1 MDIKQNSTMIIA
13 LAIAVVVVM
22 SVMVPVI
29 SNVME
34 SDDSGS
40 GSSETLP
47 TETKTYTNVGDAY
60 LQEPDG
66 QEHVITVDVKSDHIQ
81 FTFDGEVLLEKP
93 IGLTDEWVVPLYY
106 RSNYD
111 FPEKLDA
118 INIIWG
124 MTDVNW
130 FTDYALTIGDCH
142 IYNSN
147 GNITYDTGEYT
158 LLGDINGEDGNWL
171 TITTNYN
178 GNPNSINIVKH
189 TVHDPMPQ
197 EMNNVQ
203 LYLSNQGDY
212 AYAKNPIIKEDTLV
226 GVDGYTCYRTASGTT
241 LTEDYSLKVHGRDT
255 LSEISQRSLYSDG
268 TYKKDGSSHYLGA
281 RYDVYATPYENAIKL
296 EKIIISGTYDP
307 LVPYNIITVDTFIV
321 PTEVTVEPREYPM
334 NGYWTLANEEDFDIY
349 VSETENDEVLLYTE
363 SPETATDPFYT
374 SMITPSVSPI
384 IPLAI
389 GEKFY
394 AYATLDD
401 GEAEIEI
408 MGMTDDG
415 NVLWYAYTY
424 EVHISG
430 DKMTFEAEIN
440 GNSQEVELSGL
451 YAHISTEGD
460 YRAYLSAFTGKVS
473 YSAILYSPYDG
484 NTEGGIDVIAV
495 ADGSKM
501 LWSVGDV
508 YEGNTGSEWKSETAK
523 ITYLR
528 ENGMNTGVKLEGS
541 FQNGDTLNTE
551 IRYGSVDT
559 QTSSGVQRYTLFSVG
574 TSGGNGGESGS
585 LSPTLIAILSVIP
598 IMVLVGL
605 TMMVI
610 RSMKA

>member
-29 SNVME
+29 SDVME

-40 GSSETLP
+40 GSSEPLP

-66 QEHVITVDVKSDHIQ
+66 QEHVITVDVKSDHVQ

-106 RSNYD
+106 RSDYNI
-111 FPEKLDA
+111 PEKLDA

-130 FTDYALTIGDCH
+130 FTYHALMIGDCH
-142 IYNSN
+142 TYNSN
-147 GNITYDTGEYT
+147 GDMTYDTGEYT
-158 LLGDINGEDGNWL
+158 LPEDINGEGGNWL

-178 GNPNSINIVKH
+178 GNPNSIYIVKH
-189 TVHDPMPQ
+189 TVRDPMPGTD
-197 EMNNVQ
+197 EAQ
-203 LYLSNQGDY
+203 LYLSNQGEY

-241 LTEDYSLKVHGRDT
+241 LTENYSLKVHGWDT
-255 LSEISQRSLYSDG
+255 LSEISQNSLYSEG
-268 TYKKDGSSHYLGA
+268 NYKKDGSSHYLGA
-281 RYDVYATPYENAIKL
+281 IYDIYATPYENAIKL
-296 EKIIISGTYDP
+296 EKIIISSPFDP

-321 PTEVTVEPREYPM
+321 PTEVTVEPKEYPM
-334 NGYWTLANEEDFDIY
+334 NGYWALANGEEFDIY
-349 VSETENDEVLLYTE
+349 VSETENNEVLLYTE

-374 SMITPSVSPI
+374 SMIIPSISPI

-394 AYATLDD
+394 AYAALDD
-401 GEAEIEI
+401 GEAEIDI
-408 MGMTDDG
+408 MGVTDDG
-415 NVLWYAYTY
+415 KRLYNAYTY

-430 DKMTFEAEIN
+430 SKMTFETEID
-440 GNSQEVELSGL
+440 GDLQEIELSGL

-460 YRAYLSAFTGKVS
+460 YRAYLSAFTGKIS
-473 YSAILYSPYDG
+473 YSAILYSPY
-484 NTEGGIDVIAV
+484 NTNTDVGMDVVAV
-495 ADGSKM
+495 ADGSKI
-501 LWSVGDV
+501 LWSDGGV
-508 YEGNTGSEWKSETAK
+508 YDSDTGSEWKSESAK

-528 ENGMNTGVKLEGS
+528 ENGMNTGIKLEGS

-559 QTSSGVQRYTLFSVG
+559 QSGSDVQAYTLFSVG
-574 TSGGNGGESGS
+574 TSGGSGGSGG
-585 LSPTLIAILSVIP
+585 LSPTLVTVLSIIP

-605 TMMVI
+605 VLMAV
-610 RSMKA
+610 RSMKV